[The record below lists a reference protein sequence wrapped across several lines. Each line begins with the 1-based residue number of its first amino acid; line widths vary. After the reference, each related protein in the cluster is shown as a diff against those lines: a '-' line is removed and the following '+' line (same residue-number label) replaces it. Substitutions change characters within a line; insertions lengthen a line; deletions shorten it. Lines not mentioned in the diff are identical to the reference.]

1 VRSTMSNRRIAV
13 LIDGGFFLKRLPRLV
28 SPGRCDGASGIAK
41 CITEL
46 CRNHIR
52 KLTGDEGSRWIQHLY
67 RTFFYDAL
75 PYDGTAHH
83 PIENRLIQFGKSDLA
98 GQRLALFETLRKQRK
113 LALRLGKVTR
123 QGSEWS
129 IDPRLTKKM
138 LRMREWMAAIGPF
151 DSIMQQSDP
160 ISLSLTREQALQL
173 VQLQGFWQGLERNAV
188 SLNLRQKGV
197 DMRIGIDIASLALK
211 RQVDTIVL
219 VAGDSDFVPAAK
231 LARREGIDFILD
243 PLWQDVNDDLHEH
256 IDGLQSGLP
265 KPTNT
270 PTVAAASAPLVPTT
284 DPEQANG
291 P

>member
-1 VRSTMSNRRIAV
+1 MSNRRIAV

-28 SPGRCDGASGIAK
+28 LPGRCDGASGIAK

-129 IDPRLTKKM
+129 IDPRL
-138 LRMREWMAAIGPF
+138 
-151 DSIMQQSDP
+151 
-160 ISLSLTREQALQL
+160 
-173 VQLQGFWQGLERNAV
+173 
-188 SLNLRQKGV
+188 
-197 DMRIGIDIASLALK
+197 
-211 RQVDTIVL
+211 